1 MLKRE
6 ERLKY
11 NGLFL
16 QAFEKGR
23 TLKSDNFR
31 ITYTKTRGDYSD
43 KLPYVGFVVSKK
55 FSKKAVIRNK
65 YKRAMREIYRLFRM
79 DSKKAESLKK
89 IGLLV
94 IAIKNHVTASKDI
107 SVFNKYQEE
116 LKTALDKVI
125 LQTNS
130 K

>member
-1 MLKRE
+1 M
-6 ERLKY
+6 
-11 NGLFL
+11 
-16 QAFEKGR
+16 
-23 TLKSDNFR
+23 
-31 ITYTKTRGDYSD
+31 
-43 KLPYVGFVVSKK
+43 PYVGFVVSKK

>member
-94 IAIKNHVTASKDI
+94 IPTKNHVTASKDI

>member
-1 MLKRE
+1 VLKRE

>member
-16 QAFEKGR
+16 QALEKGR